1 MDNVLILI
9 DDSKFNHGCGDTH
22 LSASASMNA
31 WSPACVRPHY
41 AAGVTGAAG
50 VVCAEA
56 TPTAALPKIPTQHAQ
71 RLATPWLLDGDTVAG
86 RERLG

>member
-31 WSPACVRPHY
+31 WSPGCVRPHY
-41 AAGVTGAAG
+41 AAGVTGACRRGLRGGDADG
-50 VVCAEA
+50 CPAEDPDPA
-56 TPTAALPKIPTQHAQ
+56 CPTP
-71 RLATPWLLDGDTVAG
+71 GDTVVA
-86 RERLG
+86 